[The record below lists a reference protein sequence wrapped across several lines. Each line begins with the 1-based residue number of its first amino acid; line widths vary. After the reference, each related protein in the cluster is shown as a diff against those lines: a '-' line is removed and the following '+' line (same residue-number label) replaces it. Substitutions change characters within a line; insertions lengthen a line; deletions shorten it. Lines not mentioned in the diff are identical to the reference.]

1 VNFAA
6 FRIDWRH
13 IQQSVIVGGI
23 GSIDNTGNAVS
34 KGFELETAYLPIDA
48 LRIGFNAAYTETRL
62 TAPAEGIAAARLGNT
77 PRWST
82 SALLDYEIVL
92 PNRWTAHLGGGW
104 RYVGEQGTAIAAQT
118 GADISYVLPSY
129 TALDL
134 AADVTRGNWSVRLF
148 ARNVTDRRAYIG
160 GALGVDADN
169 TPYGIDLNALQPR
182 TVGISV
188 DVGF

>member
-6 FRIDWRH
+6 FRIDWRD
-13 IQQSVIVGGI
+13 IQQSVVRGGI

-34 KGFELETAYLPIDA
+34 KGFELETAFVPVDA
-48 LRIGFNAAYTETRL
+48 VRIGVNAAYGDPKL
-62 TAPAEGIAAARLGNT
+62 TAPAAGIAAARLGNT

-82 SALLDYEIVL
+82 SAVLDYEFAL
-92 PNRWTAHLGGGW
+92 ANRWTAHLNGGW

-134 AADVTRGNWSVRLF
+134 AADVTRGSWTLRLF
-148 ARNVTDRRAYIG
+148 ARNVTDRRAFIG
-160 GALGVDADN
+160 GGLGVDADN
-169 TPYGIDLNALQPR
+169 VPYGIDLNALQPR